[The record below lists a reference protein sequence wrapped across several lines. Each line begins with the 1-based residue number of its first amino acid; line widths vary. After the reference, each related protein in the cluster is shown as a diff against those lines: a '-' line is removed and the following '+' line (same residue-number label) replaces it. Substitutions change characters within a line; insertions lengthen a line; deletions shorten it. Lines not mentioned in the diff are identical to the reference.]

1 MSEYLE
7 VVVDSIRVSLTSQ
20 QRVIV
25 LKDLND
31 EIYLPIWIGTFEAES
46 IVVALQQIEVSRPQT
61 HDLLRSVIEALNA
74 KLKRVELSKIQADTF
89 YSNLVLEVNE
99 QEFQVDC
106 RPSDAI
112 SLAIRCRVPI
122 LVDMDV
128 LVTAGIREE
137 KDIRLSQSV
146 LDDVF
151 KPVEPEEPY
160 DSSQDE
166 NLSVFDDFLRNID
179 LGGSE
184 NDDDSDTD
192 EPKDDQLPF

>member
-160 DSSQDE
+160 DSSQDT
-166 NLSVFDDFLRNID
+166 
-179 LGGSE
+179 G
-184 NDDDSDTD
+184 
-192 EPKDDQLPF
+192 